1 MNIEFEAKKL
11 EKHMTLKEML
21 TVKYLRKPL
30 AIAVM
35 MMLAQQLSGI
45 NAAMFFSTKIF
56 SSAGL
61 NEFNS
66 QMASVGMGVMNVLM
80 TFVSMILIDV
90 AGRKTLMISGLTVM
104 FLSTTFLLISLLLY
118 KTLAWMSY
126 IAIASVIL
134 FVVGF
139 ATGKV
144 NFINSKHYF
153 SFFSQKLFMH
163 LLLTMILN

>member
-1 MNIEFEAKKL
+1 MHIEFEAKKL
-11 EKHMTLKEML
+11 ETQMTLKDML
-21 TVKYLRKPL
+21 TVNYLRKPL

-104 FLSTTFLLISLLLY
+104 FLSTGVVLISLLLY
-118 KTLAWMSY
+118 KSLAWMSY
-126 IAIASVIL
+126 VAIASVIL

-139 ATGKV
+139 ATGTV
-144 NFINSKHYF
+144 NIYLMIFIN
-153 SFFSQKLFMH
+153 
-163 LLLTMILN
+163 

>member
-11 EKHMTLKEML
+11 ETQRTLKDIL
-21 TVKYLRKPL
+21 TVNYLGKPL

-61 NEFNS
+61 DEFNS
-66 QMASVGMGVMNVLM
+66 QMASVGMGLMNVIM
-80 TFVSMILIDV
+80 TFMSMILINV

-104 FLSTTFLLISLLLY
+104 FLSTTILL
-118 KTLAWMSY
+118 MY
-126 IAIASVIL
+126 I
-134 FVVGF
+134 FF
-139 ATGKV
+139 
-144 NFINSKHYF
+144 FIKA
-153 SFFSQKLFMH
+153 
-163 LLLTMILN
+163 